1 VVLALDIP
9 SCLARQRMCILERVL
24 SEDGGVTC
32 NRVSNTEVIL
42 PENSTKVS
50 PSEANR
56 TLMP

>member
-1 VVLALDIP
+1 
-9 SCLARQRMCILERVL
+9 MCILERVL
-24 SEDGGVTC
+24 SEDVGGVTC